1 LEGHA
6 AQAIPGG
13 DFPATVLAAMR
24 RDHISR
30 LRGSAD
36 STLAILATLTFSVAA
51 VLTAALVADR
61 DDVGSNHYFT
71 FPFRLLA
78 ISVSSVL
85 DCEQDANNT
94 HAVFFPLMTGL

>member
-1 LEGHA
+1 MSSDY
-6 AQAIPGG
+6 I
-13 DFPATVLAAMR
+13 R
-24 RDHISR
+24 R

-78 ISVSSVL
+78 IFVSSVL
-85 DCEQDANNT
+85 ACEQDSNKTNVA
-94 HAVFFPLMTGL
+94 FFPLMTGL